1 MNTVTWPKPTHS
13 WFIVFMLILALT
25 VSFIDRY
32 ILGLLIEPIKR
43 DLQLSDTSVSLLIGL
58 AFTIFYCL
66 MAIPIG
72 RMVDKF
78 SRIKIITAGIALWSV
93 MTALCGLSRG
103 YWELF
108 LARIGVGVGEASLSP
123 AAYSIIADL
132 FPPEKLGLPLGIY
145 SIGVTT
151 GAGLAFILGGIVL
164 GLISEFEAVTIPIFG
179 EIRSWQL
186 TFFIVGLPGILLAII
201 ISFIKEPARQSL
213 GNIQDDQVVP
223 IPEVIKY
230 VSRAWRAY
238 TGHFFGFTFLSI
250 IYNALIAWTPAFLGR
265 SYGIAPQ
272 DSGPILG
279 VLILVFGSAGMLV
292 GGWFADKMYQRGY
305 KDGALRSGIVSG
317 LAIFPLMI
325 LLLFSS
331 SLKTTLILYAPI
343 WFFGAFGF
351 GASVAAL
358 QQITPN
364 RMRGV
369 VAASYLFV
377 ANLIAITFGPLSVAL
392 VTDLV
397 FQDELLLKYSLVIV
411 GATSALIASTILIM
425 TLRSFTEFAESINQP
440 IKLINAP
447 A

>member
-1 MNTVTWPKPTHS
+1 MNTSTWPKPTYS
-13 WFIVFMLILALT
+13 WFIVFILILALT

-78 SRIKIITAGIALWSV
+78 SRVKIITAGIALWSV

-164 GLISEFEAVTIPIFG
+164 GLISEFESVTIPIFG

-230 VSRAWRAY
+230 VSRGWRAY
-238 TGHFFGFTFLSI
+238 TGHFVGFTFLSI

-272 DSGPILG
+272 DAGPILG
-279 VLILVFGSAGMLV
+279 VLILVF
-292 GGWFADKMYQRGY
+292 
-305 KDGALRSGIVSG
+305 GALRSGIVSG

-325 LLLFSS
+325 LLLLSS

-440 IKLINAP
+440 IELINAP
-447 A
+447 T